1 MVSIIT
7 PKVEKTYLGSGSQL
21 IDNIESLDRFD
32 AYALPSSPTYRS
44 LTHYESAS
52 IVKDLMIGQG
62 INISAELFAIS
73 RSYHQMYGSFTID
86 YSDYFDDVISDKNL
100 KPMIIVRNSID
111 KSMSFKV
118 SVGIV
123 NMICSNGIMSSSIFA
138 DAKGSH
144 TKNADPIGTASQ
156 VINNYLPTFEK
167 LTDKLDNLKSNYLT
181 DYEGRKRL
189 MTCCKL
195 ACFPSSEIMNIWDE
209 YNKPSFSEFD
219 ERTEYNL
226 LMAITHKLKDVK
238 TLSTL
243 MGHYKQTADAFGL

>member
-1 MVSIIT
+1 MQTLIT
-7 PKVEKTYLGSGSQL
+7 SKVEKTYLGSGSQL

-52 IVKDLMIGQG
+52 IVKDLMTAQG
-62 INISAELFAIS
+62 INISEELFAVS
-73 RSYHQMYGSFTID
+73 RSYHQMYGSFTIAD
-86 YSDYFDDVISDKNL
+86 TGTVKDTNL

-167 LTDKLDNLKSNYLT
+167 LTGKLDNLKSNYLT

-189 MTCCKL
+189 MNCCKL

-226 LMAITHKLKDVK
+226 LMAITHKLKDIK